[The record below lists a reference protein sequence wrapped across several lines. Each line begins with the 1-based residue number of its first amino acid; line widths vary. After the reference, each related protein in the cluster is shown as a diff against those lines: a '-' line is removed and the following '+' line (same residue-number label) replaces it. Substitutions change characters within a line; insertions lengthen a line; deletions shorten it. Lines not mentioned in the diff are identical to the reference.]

1 MRMTAKI
8 KSGTTIINIV
18 RAAISFG
25 ASSSSISPLDQTN
38 NLEKQKQ
45 QNRYYD
51 GLTNRSSE
59 RLSGDGL
66 CQIAQFAPS
75 ARVQRTLLESGYK
88 PCLDARRNA
97 KKNVGFCLQGFS
109 NQLPG

>member
-18 RAAISFG
+18 RAAISIG
-25 ASSSSISPLDQTN
+25 ASSSSISTLDQTN

-45 QNRYYD
+45 QNRYYN

-59 RLSGDGL
+59 RLWEMV
-66 CQIAQFAPS
+66 FAKSPNLHQ
-75 ARVQRTLLESGYK
+75 AREYK
-88 PCLDARRNA
+88 EH
-97 KKNVGFCLQGFS
+97 S
-109 NQLPG
+109 